1 MDKHATCAQF
11 FFNNLNKATH
21 MNMLVYSLEHEYRVQ
36 VCSFQSYQTT
46 TAAMMRIMIPVTSPP
61 RYAPTSAA
69 VFDVSGSLPS
79 GGSGV
84 GVGLGSGGLGSRS
97 GVQEG
102 YMQ

>member
-1 MDKHATCAQF
+1 
-11 FFNNLNKATH
+11 
-21 MNMLVYSLEHEYRVQ
+21 
-36 VCSFQSYQTT
+36 
-46 TAAMMRIMIPVTSPP
+46 MMRIMIPVTSPP